1 MEPVKFLPDDPDAAT
16 GVPGVM
22 VLNGELAALCHDLKV
37 TIGVRQG
44 GGGRGPGPV
53 DGDGQGRAM
62 FVAFTPVTARAL
74 AKTLTDFAARQEAAA
89 GAMMAAALA
98 RAGGA

>member
-16 GVPGVM
+16 GVPGAM
-22 VLNGELAALCHDLKV
+22 VLNGELAALCH
-37 TIGVRQG
+37 VR
-44 GGGRGPGPV
+44 
-53 DGDGQGRAM
+53 M

-98 RAGGA
+98 RAGA